1 MIIPKFASYVTT
13 NRAIF
18 MRISFV
24 ERVRTLNTPPGGRN
38 RVGWDGTDSS
48 GSEPGPYSVVLE
60 HKHARS
66 IVFSSFNR
74 NSSSAVSSLVV

>member
-18 MRISFV
+18 MRLSFV

-38 RVGWDGTDSS
+38 RVGRDG
-48 GSEPGPYSVVLE
+48 
-60 HKHARS
+60 
-66 IVFSSFNR
+66 
-74 NSSSAVSSLVV
+74 